1 MLGFTRVQSEHALAV
16 DKCARKSLGPAKI
29 VPEQKFTYKKLPVVH
44 EKVEEIAGHGV
55 GVGLEA

>member
-1 MLGFTRVQSEHALAV
+1 M